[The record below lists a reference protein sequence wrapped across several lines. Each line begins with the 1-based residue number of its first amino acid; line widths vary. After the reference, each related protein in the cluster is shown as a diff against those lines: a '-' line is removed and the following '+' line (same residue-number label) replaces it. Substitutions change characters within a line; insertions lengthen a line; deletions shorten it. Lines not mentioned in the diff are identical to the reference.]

1 MTALVQQRDCC
12 CSRSS
17 LSDAVCAQDAL
28 GGLIYI
34 RWWNDLTHSRRHE
47 RHAQQ
52 LQNANSLERRSCTK
66 KRSTALANYF
76 RKACF
81 CHGSVT
87 WLSLRCVCVSWTTSG
102 PWRHWDC
109 SAVTKQ
115 HGWEAETS
123 SRARAVTE
131 SYVVLKNSSLQ
142 HNASWISPTSASE
155 VLRVTRSSACVT
167 GLNGHVQVHTVVSP
181 VQNPDRTQLS
191 VLALSSEHGGL
202 EGKTLQLYSMSN
214 ADNAY
219 SGGGWDRTYI
229 HANRGWAL
237 YSGSED
243 DGDLPFV
250 AIYQCKKRSTTE
262 CQQPVREES
271 ISGRA
276 SQTLLY
282 LRVYSRN
289 GVRSIEYKLGLLSAN
304 SEQSAKVHLQPLPW
318 DIYICDN
325 YVYQFVISSFKTAY
339 SCLY

>member
-76 RKACF
+76 RKAF

-123 SRARAVTE
+123 SRADR
-131 SYVVLKNSSLQ
+131 VLRCSQNSSLQ

-202 EGKTLQLYSMSN
+202 EGKKRYSCTVCLTQTTPTAE
-214 ADNAY
+214 ADGIERIY
-219 SGGGWDRTYI
+219 MQI
-229 HANRGWAL
+229 
-237 YSGSED
+237 
-243 DGDLPFV
+243 GDEL
-250 AIYQCKKRSTTE
+250 STPDLKTTVT
-262 CQQPVREES
+262 CRL
-271 ISGRA
+271 
-276 SQTLLY
+276 LLY
-282 LRVYSRN
+282 TSVKNVVQLNASGLSERSLYLVVRHKRCCISVYTVETVS
-289 GVRSIEYKLGLLSAN
+289 GA
-304 SEQSAKVHLQPLPW
+304 
-318 DIYICDN
+318 
-325 YVYQFVISSFKTAY
+325 
-339 SCLY
+339 